1 MRELRRSVNGIKKE
15 SSSTLRNQANESYM
29 KLQDVASILY
39 SIHTYVD
46 EYDEDKAEEWYD
58 LYLQVRDIAE
68 SVSDQTRYLK

>member
-1 MRELRRSVNGIKKE
+1 
-15 SSSTLRNQANESYM
+15 M
-29 KLQDVASILY
+29 KLQDAASILY

-46 EYDEDKAEEWYD
+46 DYDEDKAMEWYD